1 MDGQDMDPSNP
12 LEYGLRRPARQRSTY
27 TIPTTNQGMLIMPS
41 LEEQFES
48 AFTEITLEDNG
59 KHLLDMEAVTEC
71 VVAGESVTI
80 TLDLPKDDAL
90 RSSVSAQVEERIKQI
105 SGISEVNVRMSDQPP
120 PTLEPAPQASGA
132 PDGAQPRAA
141 QRPQSATYLSNY
153 DTVIA
158 VASGKGGVG
167 KSTVAVNLALALKA
181 LGHKVSLFDSDIY
194 GPSIPIMMGLRNTQ
208 PTVNEDGTIIP
219 LKKYGIDLMSLGNLV
234 EEAAATI
241 WRGPIV
247 HQVIDQ
253 MLRDTQWPGGDF
265 MIVDLPPGTG
275 DAQLSLSQLL
285 TITGAVIVSTPQ
297 DVALLDAFKAV
308 GMFQKV
314 DVPVIGMV
322 ENMST
327 FACPSCGTETHIF
340 DKDNAKRMSSQNNI
354 PFLGTIPIEV
364 GVREGGDL
372 GKPIMTLE
380 GETPSTKAFMEIAN
394 NLLDGLE
401 YGN

>member
-1 MDGQDMDPSNP
+1 M
-12 LEYGLRRPARQRSTY
+12 A
-27 TIPTTNQGMLIMPS
+27 S
-41 LEEQFES
+41 LEEQFET

-71 VVAGESVTI
+71 VVNGESVTI
-80 TLDLPKDDAL
+80 TLDLPKNDEL
-90 RSSVSAQVEERIKQI
+90 RSSVSGKLEERIKQI
-105 SGISEVNVRMSDQPP
+105 PGISEVNVRMSDQAPP
-120 PTLEPAPQASGA
+120 SPEPQAGGTDGGPA
-132 PDGAQPRAA
+132 GAQPRAP

-167 KSTVAVNLALALKA
+167 KSTVAVNLALALKS

-265 MIVDLPPGTG
+265 MIIDLPPGTG

-285 TITGAVIVSTPQ
+285 EITGAVIVSTPQ
-297 DVALLDAFKAV
+297 DVALIDAIKAV

-314 DVPVIGMV
+314 DVPVIGLV
-322 ENMST
+322 ENMSN
-327 FACPSCGTETHIF
+327 FLCPSCGTETAIF
-340 DKDNAKRMSSQNNI
+340 DKDNAQRMSSQNNI

-380 GETPSTKAFMEIAN
+380 SETPSTKAFMEIAN
-394 NLLDGLE
+394 RLLDQLE